1 MSPRIMET
9 QRNPYTTYA
18 NRLLLTMAV
27 LFAFVWWGQW
37 YITAPW
43 YDGLYWFVQSALIGS
58 VADWFAVTALFR
70 KPLGVSFHT
79 ELIPRNK
86 NRLIEGIIRM
96 VNTKLL
102 TYEQCKSAIERVQ
115 FVPFL
120 DQYIRSDVGRNTVRQ
135 GIATVLSELWERR
148 SDREWAQW
156 GAQRLRKFLH
166 NQSFIGP
173 MQQTLLHVCEYNRYE
188 SVVIRGI
195 DYLQRALYTPK
206 AQQWLEAVIEEEIE
220 KRKKDVVSAM
230 LIGLSEGLNIVNV
243 QEMARAIIEEVH
255 QMLERWKQPNSTER
269 LVWLHQWVGPL
280 QHMASNRSIT
290 KTLDDAIQQ
299 WIDVQD
305 WELMLEEYVCP
316 RIHEGMVSA
325 DGTSPMAVALESS
338 FQELWNHYCEEPG
351 MVERLEEALTH
362 IMLHIASK
370 SHGFIGIIIREV
382 LQSLSTE
389 RFIHFIESKVEEDL
403 AWIRINGAFVGGV
416 AGLGTWLFLYYVY
429 EPMLRGF
436 GIL

>member
-1 MSPRIMET
+1 MSPRMIET
-9 QRNPYTTYA
+9 TRNPYTTYA
-18 NRLLLTMAV
+18 NRLLITMAV

-102 TYEQCKSAIERVQ
+102 TYDQCKSAIERIQ

-120 DQYIRSDVGRNTVRQ
+120 DQYIRSEVGRNTVRQ
-135 GIATVLSELWERR
+135 GIATVLSELWDRR

-173 MQQTLLHVCEYNRYE
+173 MQQTLLHVCEHNRYE

-206 AQQWLEAVIEEEIE
+206 AQEWLEAVIEEEIE

-243 QEMARAIIEEVH
+243 QEMAGAIIEELH

-280 QHMASNRSIT
+280 QQMASNRSIT

-305 WELMLEEYVCP
+305 WELMLEDYVCP
-316 RIHEGMVSA
+316 RIRE
-325 DGTSPMAVALESS
+325 
-338 FQELWNHYCEEPG
+338 G

-403 AWIRINGAFVGGV
+403 AWIRINGALVGGV

-429 EPMLRGF
+429 EPVLRIWGM
-436 GIL
+436 